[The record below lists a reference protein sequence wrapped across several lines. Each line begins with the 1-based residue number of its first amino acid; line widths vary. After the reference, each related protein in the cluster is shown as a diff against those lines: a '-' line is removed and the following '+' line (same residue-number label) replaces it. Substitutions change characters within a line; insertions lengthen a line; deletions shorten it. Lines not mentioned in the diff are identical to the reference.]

1 MRDSFV
7 LIMLFRNPKGTIFA
21 HIHKTRFENYYNY
34 DKIECFYKC
43 MRKEPRR
50 VH

>member
-1 MRDSFV
+1 MWNSFV
-7 LIMLFRNPKGTIFA
+7 LIMLFRSPKGTIFA
-21 HIHKTRFENYYNY
+21 DIRKTGFENYYNY

-43 MRKEPRR
+43 RRREPRR